1 MSALETVLQRVLGS
15 TELDAPS
22 LSFLCSLLQEEV
34 DFLIECPGSLSGAQL
49 LHLLTVKL
57 EETLVTYE
65 VVNTEGQGRD
75 FCARLIHGLIEA
87 KLIQIA
93 DDNEG
98 DGADGGAASSPASL
112 LSASPPKLSSPVRI
126 SDITRAE
133 AEAAAASGFTSM
145 SSIQRAK
152 APWSASEEAVLF
164 QSLESS
170 KRAHGDGDGLD
181 GEDDE
186 VVEEGGCAMCARDM
200 PLTRHHLIPRMHH
213 KHGAYAKM
221 TSEHLNRCILICRP
235 CHSAIHK
242 LEDEKTL
249 AARFHTLQLLMADE
263 RIQKWVAYI
272 SKRRV
277 NRTHAQAGTKGLHYG
292 K

>member
-1 MSALETVLQRVLGS
+1 MSALESVLQRVLGS
-15 TELDAPS
+15 TELDGPS

-34 DFLIECPGSLSGAQL
+34 DFLVECPGSLSGAQL

-65 VVNTEGQGRD
+65 VVTTEGQGRD
-75 FCARLIHGLIEA
+75 FCARVIHGLQQQKI
-87 KLIQIA
+87 IQLA
-93 DDNEG
+93 EENEG
-98 DGADGGAASSPASL
+98 DENEGGAAASSPATL
-112 LSASPPKLSSPVRI
+112 LAASPPKLSSPVRI

-164 QSLESS
+164 QSLEASN
-170 KRAHGDGDGLD
+170 GLID
-181 GEDDE
+181 VEEEDE

-213 KHGAYAKM
+213 KHGVYAKM
-221 TSEHLNRCILICRP
+221 TAEQLNRCVLICRP

-249 AARFHTLQLLMADE
+249 AARFNTLPLLMADE